1 MSREFYHITRYG
13 DYLIQYKQSEHVMR
27 LFELIEFCEVGKEKF
42 QEMLIISQITSP
54 IKISLKNTL
63 KADVDGVFE
72 CYDAD
77 MRPFTIEFS
86 GKTVTVTIKRKS
98 RVFFLKDDQLCYT
111 EE

>member
-42 QEMLIISQITSP
+42 QEMLIISRITSP
-54 IKISLKNTL
+54 IKISLK
-63 KADVDGVFE
+63 ADVDGVFD
-72 CYDAD
+72 CFDAD

-86 GKTVTVTIKRKS
+86 GKTVTITSKRTT
-98 RVFFLKDDQLCYT
+98 RIFFMKDNQLCYS